1 MNRIL
6 AGAMIAQ
13 KLVLTGKDKM
23 FKFSSKNMNKF
34 RNHPHSLKRW
44 VNVFFVMLILGLFF
58 MSSCLY
64 YYTTFYA
71 DISTQSKSEQA
82 QNRDIK
88 KVISTI
94 QQGIVVFTTLI
105 VGMFG
110 IIWYYFIYFILAPLI
125 KMKDIA
131 EQIGHGQL
139 NQTINIRAPLEIQR
153 LSESINDLSVNLQ
166 ETLLFVWNQTEV
178 SLRCLNIDETENYNS
193 ENIINAINTVKQNMI
208 DLQRM
213 ISTYVLYDVRLDHNK
228 VLDGSEQPEFNSM
241 QKSIKAG

>member
-1 MNRIL
+1 MDRIL

-13 KLVLTGKDKM
+13 KFVLTGNDKM
-23 FKFSSKNMNKF
+23 FEFSIKNMNKF

-58 MSSCLY
+58 MSSCIY
-64 YYTTFYA
+64 YYTTFYP
-71 DISTQSKSEQA
+71 DTSTQGKNEQS
-82 QNRDIK
+82 QNGDIK
-88 KVISTI
+88 KVMSVI

-105 VGMFG
+105 LCIFG

-125 KMKDIA
+125 QMKDVA

-166 ETLLFVWNQTEV
+166 EILLFVWNQTEV
-178 SLRCLNIDETENYNS
+178 SLRYLDIDEIENYNS
-193 ENIINAINTVKQNMI
+193 EKIINAINTVKQSMMN
-208 DLQRM
+208 LQKM
-213 ISTYVLYDVRLDHNK
+213 ISTYVLYDVRLDHKK
-228 VLDGSEQPEFNSM
+228 VLDGSEPESNSM
-241 QKSIKAG
+241 HESIKVG